1 MARESGARNEKWGSG
16 GPGTKQLGTKEQGT
30 GNRAQKVSKSLVLYR
45 QGPIGSNPIGGGKST
60 IELFGFMRSAPG
72 ECNGCNRHAD
82 RVVLKNTDMP
92 GFDGQANPEHIAV
105 FVVVEH
111 SFAESVV
118 VLQGKKQI
126 DFATGLPGHFEFGI
140 CVEVPSSTFGDAC
153 RDPESVVIADVAAGD
168 HSIAF
173 VTDNVGIIFEGQGNP
188 QFNLH
193 SPVFGE
199 KELSHQADSVPTA
212 GPDTVSA
219 V

>member
-1 MARESGARNEKWGSG
+1 MVLIRLAGANRRLSFSGLCGLI
-16 GPGTKQLGTKEQGT
+16 LGK
-30 GNRAQKVSKSLVLYR
+30 
-45 QGPIGSNPIGGGKST
+45 
-60 IELFGFMRSAPG
+60 
-72 ECNGCNRHAD
+72 CNGCNHHAD

-140 CVEVPSSTFGDAC
+140 CVEVPPSTFGDAC

-168 HSIAF
+168 QSIAF
-173 VTDNVGIIFEGQGNP
+173 VTDDVGVIFEGQWDP

-199 KELSHQADSVPTA
+199 KELSHKADSVPTA